1 MIYETEDLVLP
12 MLDLPNPC
20 PIKIKMTG
28 KDVCLYIGQRDFQWD
43 KETCEWIGQGTRLE
57 ENI

>member
-12 MLDLPNPC
+12 ILDLPNPC
-20 PIKIKMTG
+20 PIKIKVTE

-43 KETCEWIGQGTRLE
+43 KETSEWIGQGTCLE
-57 ENI
+57 EKI